1 MCILDVFG
9 KIYKAGGTCK
19 MKKNEE
25 TGKRALKVVE
35 KILRNEV
42 EKVKYGDPLFVW
54 ELFISQKDR
63 SGKRIKKS
71 KASCRAVDGKLNM
84 VLS

>member
-1 MCILDVFG
+1 MCVLDVSG

-25 TGKRALKVVE
+25 NGKRALKVVE

-42 EKVKYGDPLFVW
+42 EKVKYGDPPICLG
-54 ELFISQKDR
+54 IIHQP
-63 SGKRIKKS
+63 KRPKRKE
-71 KASCRAVDGKLNM
+71 D
-84 VLS
+84 

>member
-25 TGKRALKVVE
+25 TGKRALKVVD

-42 EKVKYGDPLFVW
+42 EKVKYGDPPICLG
-54 ELFISQKDR
+54 IIHQP
-63 SGKRIKKS
+63 KRPKRKE
-71 KASCRAVDGKLNM
+71 D
-84 VLS
+84 

>member
-1 MCILDVFG
+1 
-9 KIYKAGGTCK
+9 

-42 EKVKYGDPLFVW
+42 EKVKYGDPPICLG
-54 ELFISQKDR
+54 IIHQP
-63 SGKRIKKS
+63 KRPKRKE
-71 KASCRAVDGKLNM
+71 D
-84 VLS
+84 